1 MTVVNWLIL
10 IAGLAGLGCAGYGL
24 VTLSLNAWRRRR
36 YADIAAAVAVA
47 TATVLLLIA
56 FGDRFVR

>member
-10 IAGLAGLGCAGYGL
+10 IAGLVGLGCAGYGL
-24 VTLSLNAWRRRR
+24 VTLTLGAWQRRRC
-36 YADIAAAVAVA
+36 ADVAVAVA
-47 TATVLLLIA
+47 VAVVTVLLLIA